1 MNKILYTQ
9 KDFYLIIKKNFRRI
23 HYESGYSRA
32 YVAEHVDLS
41 FQAYSDMLTLSLIER
56 YPSLETLRRMCNFF
70 QVNIIEIFKV
80 SEEEKEYQKN

>member
-1 MNKILYTQ
+1 MKVVILELMLQ
-9 KDFYLIIKKNFRRI
+9 NMLIFP
-23 HYESGYSRA
+23 
-32 YVAEHVDLS
+32 

-70 QVNIIEIFKV
+70 QVNIIEFFKV